1 MLNSLMPNNNRNL
14 IKCTYEN
21 PDRSPQCVDTSVNI
35 EHNVCSLYAHAVTS
49 SLKVTVCSQIR
60 IKLKQ
65 PTKFV
70 NVLHKLSWF
79 VACVWNQITN

>member
-35 EHNVCSLYAHAVTS
+35 EHNVCSLYAHAMTS
-49 SLKVTVCSQIR
+49 SLKLTMCS
-60 IKLKQ
+60 
-65 PTKFV
+65 
-70 NVLHKLSWF
+70 
-79 VACVWNQITN
+79 